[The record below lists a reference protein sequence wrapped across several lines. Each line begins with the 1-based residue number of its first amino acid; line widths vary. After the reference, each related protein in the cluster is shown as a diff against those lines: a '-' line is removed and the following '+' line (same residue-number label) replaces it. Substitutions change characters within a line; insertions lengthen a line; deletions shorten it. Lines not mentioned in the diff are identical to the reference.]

1 MSKNGRPG
9 KEKQQT
15 IHSIFIILIH
25 KTMTSTATSEATA
38 ISDMRNTDRLLRLGL
53 VEALAEGYNRA
64 NPKLISFALKYIPN
78 EISIEILSASTKF
91 LADTPKEHR
100 MEFISFCL
108 KYILPIEMLLIDGLI
123 FMFASSRSQIAGPDT
138 YGVDPDSIDYKYDD
152 DKGNV
157 IGITVTDLSE
167 CTFDDD
173 GRISTLE
180 FSDYDDFDVPAII
193 GRLHRLNE
201 SKLGFGSRSLP
212 FEELSKLPQLE
223 TLKLINCSP
232 DLYNNFPIRME
243 LRHLKKFRASGWSVT
258 FESVSAPLLKWIV
271 LNQLPSLESIQFWG
285 YEFGEYDKK
294 TTEIILSFPCTV
306 DNA

>member
-193 GRLHRLNE
+193 GRL
-201 SKLGFGSRSLP
+201 
-212 FEELSKLPQLE
+212 
-223 TLKLINCSP
+223 NCSP

-294 TTEIILSFPCTV
+294 TTEIILSFLCTV